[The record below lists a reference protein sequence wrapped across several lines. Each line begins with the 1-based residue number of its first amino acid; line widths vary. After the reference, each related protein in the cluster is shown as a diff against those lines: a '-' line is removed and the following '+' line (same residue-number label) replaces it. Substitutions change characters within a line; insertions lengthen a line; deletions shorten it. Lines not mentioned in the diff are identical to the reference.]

1 MRTWLQSQSS
11 SSATIIGSE
20 VFMPCPISGFLD
32 TMVTVPS
39 GAMETKAESCA
50 GAAVFPS
57 IASNTPAGSG
67 IRASSARPPPASS
80 DALSTVRRVRSAAAC
95 SCDTTSLLF
104 HTRSDP
110 DRTSNPV
117 VAAAAADVAGHCRV
131 NLIDIRL
138 GCLPEQRARGHD
150 LPGLTVAALH
160 HIDFQPRLL
169 QSGADLCSADM
180 LDRVD
185 LSVADTAHR
194 QLAGASR
201 CPIHMDRAGAAES
214 LSASILGADQSQ
226 LVAQHPQQRHVRR
239 NVDLPTR
246 AIDIE
251 SIRHTCTCVQR
262 EPRIYPFP
270 AKGKKR
276 AFVNEAAP

>member
-20 VFMPCPISGFLD
+20 VFTPCPISGFLD

-39 GAMETKAESCA
+39 GAMETKVESCA
-50 GAAVFPS
+50 RAAVLLS
-57 IASNTPAGSG
+57 IASKTPAGSG
-67 IRASSARPPPASS
+67 IRASSARPPPARS
-80 DALSTVRRVRSAAAC
+80 DALSTVRRVGSAAVF
-95 SCDTTSLLF
+95 SCDTISLLF
-104 HTRSDP
+104 HTCSDP

-117 VAAAAADVAGHCRV
+117 VAAAAADVAGHCGV
-131 NLIDIRL
+131 NLLGIGL

-160 HIDFQPRLL
+160 HINFQPSLL
-169 QSGADLCSADM
+169 QSGADLCFADM

-185 LSVADTAHR
+185 LRVADTAHR

-201 CPIHMDRAGAAES
+201 CPIHMDGARAAES

-226 LVAQHPQQRHVRR
+226 LIAQHPQQRHVRR
-239 NVDLPTR
+239 NVDFPIR

-251 SIRHTCTCVQR
+251 SIRHTCTCDPSVSR
-262 EPRIYPFP
+262 EYI
-270 AKGKKR
+270 
-276 AFVNEAAP
+276 

>member
-11 SSATIIGSE
+11 SSASIIGSE
-20 VFMPCPISGFLD
+20 VFTPWPISGFLD

-57 IASNTPAGSG
+57 IASKTAAGSG

-80 DALSTVRRVRSAAAC
+80 DALSTVRRVGPAAVV
-95 SCDTTSLLF
+95 SCDMTGLLS
-104 HTRSDP
+104 HNRSDP

-117 VAAAAADVAGHCRV
+117 VAAAAADVAGHCGV
-131 NLIDIRL
+131 NLIGIGP
-138 GCLPEQRARGHD
+138 GCLPEQRTRGHD
-150 LPGLTVAALH
+150 LPSLTVAALH
-160 HIDFQPRLL
+160 HINFQPRLL
-169 QSGADLCSADM
+169 QSSADRCCADM

-185 LSVADTAHR
+185 LSVADTGYR

-201 CPIHMDRAGAAES
+201 CPIHMDGARAAES

-226 LVAQHPQQRHVRR
+226 LIAQHPQQRHVRR
-239 NVDLPTR
+239 NGDSPNR

-251 SIRHTCTCVQR
+251 SIRHTCTL
-262 EPRIYPFP
+262 
-270 AKGKKR
+270 
-276 AFVNEAAP
+276 

>member
-20 VFMPCPISGFLD
+20 VFTPWPISGFFD
-32 TMVTVPS
+32 T
-39 GAMETKAESCA
+39 
-50 GAAVFPS
+50 
-57 IASNTPAGSG
+57 
-67 IRASSARPPPASS
+67 IR
-80 DALSTVRRVRSAAAC
+80 
-95 SCDTTSLLF
+95 LLF

-117 VAAAAADVAGHCRV
+117 VAAAAADVTGHGGV
-131 NLIDIRL
+131 NLLGIGL

-160 HIDFQPRLL
+160 HINFQPSLL
-169 QSGADLCSADM
+169 QSGADRGGADM

-185 LSVADTAHR
+185 LGVAHTAHR

-201 CPIHMDRAGAAES
+201 CPIHMDGAGAAEP
-214 LSASILGADQSQ
+214 LSASILGADQSE

-239 NVDLPTR
+239 NVDSPTR

-251 SIRHTCTCVQR
+251 SIRHTCTL
-262 EPRIYPFP
+262 
-270 AKGKKR
+270 
-276 AFVNEAAP
+276 

>member
-39 GAMETKAESCA
+39 RAMETKTESCV
-50 GAAVFPS
+50 GTTVLPS
-57 IASNTPAGSG
+57 IAPKTPAGSG
-67 IRASSARPPPASS
+67 ISASSAKPPPASS
-80 DALSTVRRVRSAAAC
+80 DALSTVRRVRPAAVC
-95 SCDTTSLLF
+95 SCDTTGLLF

-117 VAAAAADVAGHCRV
+117 VAAAAADVAGHCGV
-131 NLIDIRL
+131 NLISIGL
-138 GCLPEQRARGHD
+138 GCATEQRARGHD

-160 HIDFQPRLL
+160 HINFQPRLL
-169 QSGADLCSADM
+169 HSGADRCSADM

-185 LSVADTAHR
+185 LGVTDTADR

-201 CPIHMDRAGAAES
+201 CPIHLDGAGAGVS
-214 LSASILGADQSQ
+214 LTAAIL
-226 LVAQHPQQRHVRR
+226 
-239 NVDLPTR
+239 
-246 AIDIE
+246 
-251 SIRHTCTCVQR
+251 
-262 EPRIYPFP
+262 
-270 AKGKKR
+270 
-276 AFVNEAAP
+276 

>member
-20 VFMPCPISGFLD
+20 VFTPWPISGFLD

-39 GAMETKAESCA
+39 GAMETKAESCVG
-50 GAAVFPS
+50 GALFPS
-57 IASNTPAGSG
+57 LAPKTPAGSG

-160 HIDFQPRLL
+160 HIDFR
-169 QSGADLCSADM
+169 SEER
-180 LDRVD
+180 RVGKEC
-185 LSVADTAHR
+185 R
-194 QLAGASR
+194 SR
-201 CPIHMDRAGAAES
+201 W
-214 LSASILGADQSQ
+214 
-226 LVAQHPQQRHVRR
+226 
-239 NVDLPTR
+239 
-246 AIDIE
+246 
-251 SIRHTCTCVQR
+251 
-262 EPRIYPFP
+262 
-270 AKGKKR
+270 
-276 AFVNEAAP
+276 

>member
-20 VFMPCPISGFLD
+20 VFTPWPISGFLD

-39 GAMETKAESCA
+39 GAMETKAESWA

-57 IASNTPAGSG
+57 IASRTPAGSG
-67 IRASSARPPPASS
+67 IRASSAKPPPASS
-80 DALSTVRRVRSAAAC
+80 DALSTVRRLGPAGES
-95 SCDTTSLLF
+95 SCDTTGLLF
-104 HTRSDP
+104 HTRGDP

-131 NLIDIRL
+131 NLIGIGL
-138 GCLPEQRARGHD
+138 GCLPEQRAGGHD

-160 HIDFQPRLL
+160 HINFQPRLL

-180 LDRVD
+180 LDRID
-185 LSVADTAHR
+185 LSVADTAYR

-201 CPIHMDRAGAAES
+201 CPIEIGRAS
-214 LSASILGADQSQ
+214 
-226 LVAQHPQQRHVRR
+226 
-239 NVDLPTR
+239 
-246 AIDIE
+246 
-251 SIRHTCTCVQR
+251 CR
-262 EPRIYPFP
+262 ER
-270 AKGKKR
+270 
-276 AFVNEAAP
+276 V

>member
-20 VFMPCPISGFLD
+20 VFMPSPISGFLD

-50 GAAVFPS
+50 GAVVPPS
-57 IASNTPAGSG
+57 IASKTAAGSG

-80 DALSTVRRVRSAAAC
+80 DALSTVRRVGPAAVF
-95 SCDTTSLLF
+95 SCDMTSLLS

-110 DRTSNPV
+110 DRASNPV
-117 VAAAAADVAGHCRV
+117 VAAAAADVAGHCGV
-131 NLIDIRL
+131 SLIGIGL

-160 HIDFQPRLL
+160 HINFQPRLL
-169 QSGADLCSADM
+169 QSSADRCSADM

-185 LSVADTAHR
+185 LGVADTAHR

-201 CPIHMDRAGAAES
+201 CPIHMDGAGAAEC
-214 LSASILGADQSQ
+214 LSACLRGAGMSQ
-226 LVAQHPQQRHVRR
+226 RLALHHQQRIVRLIAHLLMR
-239 NVDLPTR
+239 SRV
-246 AIDIE
+246 
-251 SIRHTCTCVQR
+251 
-262 EPRIYPFP
+262 
-270 AKGKKR
+270 
-276 AFVNEAAP
+276 